1 MILKTNLLSDFSDT
15 TPPQKKYMD
24 LLKPLFWNMYLL
36 PNMADFRVIKFP
48 VLFFTW
54 KLKPPQRQGLHTSQ
68 PECFS
73 IMRLRERMKIR
84 YRGGWGKIG
93 GVGEAL
99 QVMVP
104 EIFVFPVPKKTQNCF
119 EQSISICIRS

>member
-1 MILKTNLLSDFSDT
+1 
-15 TPPQKKYMD
+15 
-24 LLKPLFWNMYLL
+24 
-36 PNMADFRVIKFP
+36 
-48 VLFFTW
+48 
-54 KLKPPQRQGLHTSQ
+54 
-68 PECFS
+68 
-73 IMRLRERMKIR
+73 MKIR

-104 EIFVFPVPKKTQNCF
+104 EIFVFTVPKKTQNCF